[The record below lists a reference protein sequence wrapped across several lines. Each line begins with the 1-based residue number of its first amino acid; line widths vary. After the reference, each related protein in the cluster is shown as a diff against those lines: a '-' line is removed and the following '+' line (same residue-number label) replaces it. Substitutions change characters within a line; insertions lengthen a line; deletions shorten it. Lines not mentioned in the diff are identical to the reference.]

1 MTILC
6 IETSTSVC
14 SAAICKDGVP
24 AKQCIHYEGSN
35 HARLLPLYIDELLQ
49 YAREN
54 GLTIDAV
61 ALSEGPGSYTGL
73 RIGTSTAKGLCYG
86 LNVPLIP
93 VPTLDVLCEAAKDSL
108 CSVSPQDGL
117 CSVSPHDGL
126 CSVSP
131 QDGLCSVSEQSE
143 RSVSAAVFIPMI
155 DARRMEVY
163 TAIFDSESKVES
175 RKSEEERVR
184 AVVVENEESFFTPS
198 LLGEGRGGASYYY
211 FGDGAAKCQA
221 VLTSPNWHYLPNI
234 VPEAQYV
241 GRLAEQ
247 IAVHCTPYTVHQLAY
262 YEPFYLKEF
271 IAAPSHV
278 KGLN

>member
-93 VPTLDVLCEAAKDSL
+93 IPTLDVLCAAAKRSL
-108 CSVSPQDGL
+108 SSVSPQ
-117 CSVSPHDGL
+117 DGL

-163 TAIFDSESKVES
+163 TAIFDSGSKVES

-184 AVVVENEESFFTPS
+184 AVVVENEESLYSVSEAGLSAQRSIF
-198 LLGEGRGGASYYY
+198 Y

>member
-93 VPTLDVLCEAAKDSL
+93 VPTLDVLCAAAKRSL
-108 CSVSPQDGL
+108 S
-117 CSVSPHDGL
+117 
-126 CSVSP
+126 SVSP

-143 RSVSAAVFIPMI
+143 RSVSAAVLIPMI

-234 VPEAQYV
+234 VPEAQYM
-241 GRLAEQ
+241 GEMAEDSRQ
-247 IAVHCTPYTVHQLAY
+247 SAISHQQLAY

-271 IAAPSHV
+271 VAAQSHV
-278 KGLN
+278 KGLK